1 MFPLQEINNN
11 KTRNKNRL
19 GINAQRTIPKSKTS
33 NRSVPSLKQLKGAGK
48 MKKKKLS
55 LWKRIR
61 MHFWTQNRIIEE
73 LHNLDRILE
82 SRMNIWAAIIKE
94 LDQDKIYQIKI
105 DDISEMEEAKLSF
118 KKLRD
123 TIPWTMPFIIVT
135 NKAIKEL
142 SKAELRAIA
151 VEYKKLK
158 ERENK

>member
-1 MFPLQEINNN
+1 
-11 KTRNKNRL
+11 
-19 GINAQRTIPKSKTS
+19 
-33 NRSVPSLKQLKGAGK
+33 